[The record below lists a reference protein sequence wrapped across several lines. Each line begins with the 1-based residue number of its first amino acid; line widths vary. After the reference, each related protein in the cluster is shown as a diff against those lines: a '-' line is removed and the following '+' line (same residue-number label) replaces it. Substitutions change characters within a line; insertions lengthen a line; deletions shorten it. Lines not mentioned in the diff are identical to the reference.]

1 MTVFI
6 LMLAL
11 QAPVA
16 CEFDNLL
23 CRIGEHEAEIR
34 ALQAELKERVTRQE
48 FMASRTVVYRAD
60 EEDRQTA
67 QRADARDWLITIAG
81 LLAAGLGPEGFRRWK
96 ARSAE

>member
-1 MTVFI
+1 MTALFLLI
-6 LMLAL
+6 AL
-11 QAPVA
+11 QAPIA

-60 EEDRQTA
+60 EDSRQA
-67 QRADARDWLITIAG
+67 AGRADTRDWLITIAG

-96 ARSAE
+96 ARSTA